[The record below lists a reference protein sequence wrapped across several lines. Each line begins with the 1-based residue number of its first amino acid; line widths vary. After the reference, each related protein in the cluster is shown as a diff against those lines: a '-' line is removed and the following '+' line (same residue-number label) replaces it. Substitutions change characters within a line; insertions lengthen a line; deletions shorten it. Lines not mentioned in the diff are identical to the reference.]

1 MGHACGCTE
10 SSATVKEEIAH
21 NEPKSKY
28 QQAPSVQNK
37 ASTPYGN
44 SAGDKEYKSKTQQQM
59 SRLEQLVI
67 DHQLIKVEQV

>member
-10 SSATVKEEIAH
+10 STATAKEEIAH

-37 ASTPYGN
+37 ASTPHGAN
-44 SAGDKEYKSKTQQQM
+44 SAGDSKDYKSKTQQ
-59 SRLEQLVI
+59 
-67 DHQLIKVEQV
+67 